1 MEAFMNS
8 LPVRLLVNGIA
19 GAVAGAI
26 ILGLFALLVAG
37 LDGIVNGV
45 VLGLVFG
52 FVAGVSVPAYVQGA
66 YWWQGI
72 VYRFGRWWQK
82 RQSGEE
88 NDNGI

>member
-1 MEAFMNS
+1 MSS
-8 LPVRLLVNGIA
+8 LPVRLLVNGIT

-45 VLGLVFG
+45 LFGAVFG
-52 FVAGVSVPAYVQGA
+52 FVAGLSVPAYVQGA
-66 YWWQGI
+66 FWWQGVI
-72 VYRFGRWWQK
+72 YRFGRRWQK
-82 RQSGEE
+82 RQSGDE

>member
-1 MEAFMNS
+1 MNN
-8 LPVRLLVNGIA
+8 LAVCLLVNGVS
-19 GAVAGAI
+19 GAVIGAI

-37 LDGIVNGV
+37 PNGIVNGV
-45 VLGLVFG
+45 VLGLIFG
-52 FVAGVSVPAYVQGA
+52 FFAGFPVPAYVQGA